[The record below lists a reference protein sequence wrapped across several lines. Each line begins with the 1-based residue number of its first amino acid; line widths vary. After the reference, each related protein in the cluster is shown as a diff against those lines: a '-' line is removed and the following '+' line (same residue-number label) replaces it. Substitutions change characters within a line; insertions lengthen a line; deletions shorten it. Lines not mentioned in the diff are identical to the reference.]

1 MQALRRIIES
11 FLSDLTPTLFIPSFL
26 FSIFLPAAC
35 LCASPCSGSHSF
47 NSMIPLLKAYS
58 VLAQPFLFFTPF
70 QDSCPV
76 HLTNRRVHA
85 ASGGGGWEKRITP
98 SQTVGG
104 F

>member
-35 LCASPCSGSHSF
+35 LCVSPCSGSHSF

-76 HLTNRRVHA
+76 HLTDRRVHA
-85 ASGGGGWEKRITP
+85 ASGGGGRNTP
-98 SQTVGG
+98 SQTGG
-104 F
+104 GV